1 MDRKQ
6 ESSKERRSQQ
16 DYSLAFKLTIVDEI
30 EKGYINY
37 RQAQSKYGIQGHAT
51 VLRWLRRYGRLN
63 WYGGNNMKCT
73 ETPYKK
79 IKELEKRIKE
89 LEIEKEVLNRTIDIA
104 DEKFETNIRKKYLAL
119 SLEAIKGQSKQV

>member
-1 MDRKQ
+1 MDREHVTIKA
-6 ESSKERRSQQ
+6 RRSQQ

-37 RQAQSKYGIQGHAT
+37 RQAQSKYGVQGHAT

-119 SLEAIKGQSKQV
+119 SLEAIKRQSKQV